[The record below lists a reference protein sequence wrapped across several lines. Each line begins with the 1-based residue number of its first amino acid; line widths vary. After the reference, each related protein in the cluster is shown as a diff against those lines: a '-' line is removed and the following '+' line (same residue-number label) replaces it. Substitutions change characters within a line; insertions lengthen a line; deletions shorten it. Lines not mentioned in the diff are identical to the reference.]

1 MKIHGIDDSGKVTEY
16 NHSPVSEETELEDY
30 IESNPEIIEKD
41 MMILKRQQPTDGG
54 KFVDLLGLDKDG
66 NVVVI
71 EIKKESN
78 EARKVI
84 TQTIEYGIWA
94 EDLRYSELNA
104 IARENNKLG
113 NFPNLEKMF
122 QERIDEFQIDDFNAD
137 TKLYIVHEKIQDDI
151 KKIAQWLHSKG
162 INIYCVE
169 LNFHKQDGHKI
180 AVKHDIV
187 GGTQL
192 KTQQKKEEFSE
203 EHHTRR
209 GNPDTKDLYTSLKEK
224 VMVLGNDVSMH
235 PVKNYIGFK
244 RNQRFLNVRV
254 RREKLILGIRQIYN
268 GKDSFT
274 DENEITKIQKRH
286 KDWREIHVKNA
297 NELQPLLEFIKQSYD
312 ANQK

>member
-1 MKIHGIDDSGKVTEY
+1 MKIHGIDDSGKVTTY
-16 NHSPVSEETELEDY
+16 NHSPVSEEKELEDY

-54 KFVDLLGLDKDG
+54 KFVDLLGLDNDG

-78 EARKVI
+78 DARKVI
-84 TQTIEYGIWA
+84 TQTIEYGILA
-94 EDLRYSELNA
+94 EDLGYSELNA

-137 TKLYIVHEKIQDDI
+137 TKLYIVHEKIGGEI
-151 KKIAQWLHSKG
+151 KKIAQWLNDKG

-187 GGTQL
+187 GGTRPTV
-192 KTQQKKEEFSE
+192 TQKEEISE
-203 EHHTRR
+203 GFHTRR
-209 GNPDTKDLYTSLKEK
+209 GNPDTIELYESLKEK
-224 VMVLGNDVSMH
+224 VMALGTDVQCL
-235 PVKNYIGFK
+235 PVKHYVGFK
-244 RNQRFLNVRV
+244 RNQRFLNVRI
-254 RREKLILGIRQIYN
+254 RRDKMNLQIRCLYN
-268 GKDSFT
+268 HKESFT
-274 DENEITKIQKRH
+274 DEDGITKVVKRWIN
-286 KDWREIHVKNA
+286 WRDADVRNA
-297 NELQPLLEFIKQSYD
+297 EELKPLLEFIKQSYD

>member
-1 MKIHGIDDSGKVTEY
+1 MKIHGIDDSGKVTSY
-16 NHSPVSEETELEDY
+16 NHSPVSEEKELEDY

-54 KFVDLLGLDKDG
+54 KFVDLLGLDNDG

-78 EARKVI
+78 DARKVI

-94 EDLRYSELNA
+94 EDLSYSELNA

-113 NFPNLEKMF
+113 KFDNLEKMF
-122 QERIDEFQIDDFNAD
+122 QDRIEEFQVDDFNAD
-137 TKLYIVHEKIQDDI
+137 TKLYIVHEKIGGDI
-151 KKIAQWLHSKG
+151 KKIAQWLNSKG
-162 INIYCVE
+162 INIYCIE

-187 GGTQL
+187 GGTRPTV
-192 KTQQKKEEFSE
+192 TQKEEISE
-203 EHHTRR
+203 VFHTRR
-209 GNPDTKDLYTSLKEK
+209 GNPDTIELYESLKEK
-224 VMVLGNDVSMH
+224 VMALGTDVQCL

-286 KDWREIHVKNA
+286 KEWREIHIKNA
-297 NELQPLLEFIKQSYD
+297 EEMEPLLEFIKQSYD
-312 ANQK
+312 ANKK

>member
-1 MKIHGIDDSGKVTEY
+1 MKIHGIDDSGKVTGY
-16 NHSPVSEETELEDY
+16 DHSPVSEEREMEDY
-30 IESNPEIIEKD
+30 IESNPGIIEEG
-41 MMILKRQQPTDGG
+41 MIVLARQW
-54 KFVDLLGLDKDG
+54 KNIDLLGLDNDG

-78 EARKVI
+78 DARKVI
-84 TQTIEYGIWA
+84 TQTIEYGILA
-94 EDLRYSELNA
+94 EDLGYSELNA

-137 TKLYIVHEKIQDDI
+137 TKLYIVHEKIGGEI
-151 KKIAQWLHSKG
+151 KKIAQWLNDKG

-203 EHHTRR
+203 EFHTRR
-209 GNPDTKDLYTSLKEK
+209 GNPDTKDLYASLKEK
-224 VMVLGNDVSMH
+224 VMVLGNDVGMY

-244 RNQRFLNVRV
+244 RNQRFLNVRI
-254 RREKLILGIRQIYN
+254 RRDKMNLQIRCLYN
-268 GKDSFT
+268 RKESFT
-274 DENEITKIQKRH
+274 DEDGITKVVKRWIN
-286 KDWREIHVKNA
+286 WRDADVRNA
-297 NELQPLLEFIKQSYD
+297 EELKPLLEFIKQSYD
-312 ANQK
+312 ANKK